1 MSALFLCST
10 LLTYPLP
17 HSAARAQ
24 ECFAVTEGVLWAGA
38 SKSEQCS
45 QTKTDAALRVRSLL
59 LLDSYWPQCG
69 IPKFTC
75 FCLLRSEEGAKA
87 AFLQVG

>member
-24 ECFAVTEGVLWAGA
+24 ECFAVTEGVLCVGA
-38 SKSEQCS
+38 SKSEQSS
-45 QTKTDAALRVRSLL
+45 QTKIDAPSVLGHYRF
-59 LLDSYWPQCG
+59 C
-69 IPKFTC
+69 IPTSHNAGKLTI
-75 FCLLRSEEGAKA
+75 
-87 AFLQVG
+87 